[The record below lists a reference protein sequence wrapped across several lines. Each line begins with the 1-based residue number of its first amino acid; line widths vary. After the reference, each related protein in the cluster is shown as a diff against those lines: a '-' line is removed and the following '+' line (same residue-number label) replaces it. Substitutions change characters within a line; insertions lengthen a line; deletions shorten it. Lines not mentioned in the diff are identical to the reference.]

1 MKTVPIHFLQHVFIP
16 KTRKQENVQTQI
28 SLCIN
33 GDLGFK
39 TKLNMVRFYDNSSDY
54 NNYFTEDL
62 TLESFPQGHWRR
74 HCLFPSYYIPFYY
87 ENKSMLTTA
96 SPSGGCM
103 PQASWHFHYWEPAP
117 RWKPYTN
124 DWQNLTTHP

>member
-33 GDLGFK
+33 GDLGLK
-39 TKLNMVRFYDNSSDY
+39 TKLNMVRFYDNSSGY

-74 HCLFPSYYIPFYY
+74 
-87 ENKSMLTTA
+87 
-96 SPSGGCM
+96 
-103 PQASWHFHYWEPAP
+103 
-117 RWKPYTN
+117 
-124 DWQNLTTHP
+124 